1 MAMLKKWLLT
11 SLMAVTLVF
20 VSFANTVHITFAEG
34 NTAKLAII
42 GESQKGIMLCPKE
55 EQIKDGETALSLLQK
70 VMGDKVESE
79 TMSFGTYV
87 KGIDGLMAGATSAW
101 LYDVNDQSAEVGADS
116 YKLKSGDVV
125 VFRFVSDWSNISQET
140 LKETLD
146 KFGTCKT
153 EEPDGG
159 KPEEPKSEG
168 QDDKTPDGKNQGDQD
183 GKTPDGKNQGDQD
196 GKTPDGKNQGDQ
208 DGKTPDGKNQ
218 GDQDGKTPDGKNQGD
233 QDGKTPDGKNQ
244 GDQDGKTPDGKNQ
257 GDQDGKTLDGENQ
270 GDQDSKKPEQ
280 PKQENVQIPA
290 KQLEEAISKTSE
302 KMLQDGIESDWVA
315 VALSRSGKNVPIE
328 AKLNYVKSVTE
339 KVEKRIN
346 RFSATDL
353 ARTII
358 MMNAMSADPKNV
370 GGHNLVQ
377 KLYESDKVNS
387 VTGYAFA
394 LLAFD
399 TKKYEIP
406 VESKWNRVAL
416 VEALLNNQHTD
427 GGWTYNSSGSKDS
440 ASSVDVTGMVL
451 SALAPYQERS
461 DVKPA
466 IQKAVAYLY
475 NEQLKNGGFSADG
488 QENSNSTA
496 QAIIGLSLVKDV
508 DQNRLHKA
516 MQNLLSYQLS
526 NGEFKWLPS
535 DQNGNGMATEQA
547 LLALLQFKEMGKS
560 IYDWSNVDAGNVI
573 KPKPIE
579 EPEKVVEPEN
589 NVVEKEVTEEP
600 KEQKQV
606 QQETK
611 DENLKVVVDNEPVKN
626 KKIGNGN
633 SLPKTGASSHGAATE
648 VGMGVL
654 CIASAYV
661 LWRRK
666 AA

>member
-153 EEPDGG
+153 EEPNGG
-159 KPEEPKSEG
+159 KPEEPKT
-168 QDDKTPDGKNQGDQD
+168 DDPKQEKPEEPKTDDPKQEKPEEPKTNDPKQEKPEEPKTDGSKQEKPDGT
-183 GKTPDGKNQGDQD
+183 KTND
-196 GKTPDGKNQGDQ
+196 
-208 DGKTPDGKNQ
+208 
-218 GDQDGKTPDGKNQGD
+218 
-233 QDGKTPDGKNQ
+233 
-244 GDQDGKTPDGKNQ
+244 
-257 GDQDGKTLDGENQ
+257 E
-270 GDQDSKKPEQ
+270 KPEQ
-280 PKQENVQIPA
+280 PKQENIQNPSA
-290 KQLEEAISKTSE
+290 QLNEAISKTSD

-475 NEQLKNGGFSADG
+475 NEQLQNGGFSADG

-589 NVVEKEVTEEP
+589 NVVEKEVIEEP

>member
-70 VMGDKVESE
+70 VMGDKVEAE

-87 KGIDGLMAGATSAW
+87 KGIDGLMAGATSGW
-101 LYDVNDQSAEVGADS
+101 LYDVNDKSAEVGADS

-125 VFRFVSDWSNISQET
+125 VFRFVSDWSKMSQET
-140 LKETLD
+140 LQQTLD

-153 EEPDGG
+153 VEEPKTDDPKQE
-159 KPEEPKSEG
+159 KPEEPKT
-168 QDDKTPDGKNQGDQD
+168 DDPKQEKPEEPKTD
-183 GKTPDGKNQGDQD
+183 
-196 GKTPDGKNQGDQ
+196 
-208 DGKTPDGKNQ
+208 
-218 GDQDGKTPDGKNQGD
+218 
-233 QDGKTPDGKNQ
+233 
-244 GDQDGKTPDGKNQ
+244 
-257 GDQDGKTLDGENQ
+257 
-270 GDQDSKKPEQ
+270 DSKQEKSEEPKTDDPKQEKPEEPKTDDLKQEKPEQ
-280 PKQENVQIPA
+280 PKQENIQVPA
-290 KQLEEAISKTSE
+290 AQVNDAIAKTSE

-315 VALSRSGKNVPIE
+315 LGLSRSGKNVPIE
-328 AKLNYVKSVTE
+328 AKLNYVKAVTE
-339 KVEKRIN
+339 KVEKRVN

-358 MMNAMSADPKNV
+358 MMNAMQADPTKV
-370 GGHNLVQ
+370 GEHNLVQ

-387 VTGYAFA
+387 VTGYTFA

-399 TKKYEIP
+399 TKKYEVP
-406 VESKWNRVAL
+406 VDSKWNRVAL
-416 VEALLNNQHTD
+416 VDALLNAQHTD
-427 GGWTYNSSGSKDS
+427 GGWTYDSASSKDS

-451 SALAPYQERS
+451 SALAPYQDRA
-461 DVKPA
+461 DVKSA
-466 IQKAVAYLY
+466 VQKAVAYLY
-475 NEQLKNGGFSADG
+475 NEQLENGGFSADG
-488 QENSNSTA
+488 QENSNSAA
-496 QAIIGLSLVKDV
+496 QAIIGLSLVKDI

-516 MQNLLSYQLS
+516 MQNLLSYQLP
-526 NGEFKWLPS
+526 NGEFKWLPG
-535 DQNGNGMATEQA
+535 DQNGSGMATEQA
-547 LLALLQFKEMGKS
+547 LLALLQFKDLGKS
-560 IYDWSNVDAGNVI
+560 IYDWSTESVTEINPKPNVDSENV
-573 KPKPIE
+573 
-579 EPEKVVEPEN
+579 
-589 NVVEKEVTEEP
+589 VVEKEVTEQPE
-600 KEQKQV
+600 EQKQV

-611 DENLKVVVDNEPVKN
+611 GDTLKVVVDNEPVKN
-626 KKIGNGN
+626 KKSGNG
-633 SLPKTGASSHGAATE
+633 STLPKTGASSHSAATE

>member
-153 EEPDGG
+153 EEPKPEGENG
-159 KPEEPKSEG
+159 KPTVEPKPE
-168 QDDKTPDGKNQGDQD
+168 
-183 GKTPDGKNQGDQD
+183 
-196 GKTPDGKNQGDQ
+196 
-208 DGKTPDGKNQ
+208 
-218 GDQDGKTPDGKNQGD
+218 
-233 QDGKTPDGKNQ
+233 
-244 GDQDGKTPDGKNQ
+244 
-257 GDQDGKTLDGENQ
+257 GEN
-270 GDQDSKKPEQ
+270 GKKPEQ

-290 KQLEEAISKTSE
+290 KQLEEAISKTSD

-358 MMNAMSADPKNV
+358 MMNAISADPKNV

-475 NEQLKNGGFSADG
+475 NEQLQNGGFSADG

-560 IYDWSNVDAGNVI
+560 IYDWSNVDAGDVI

-579 EPEKVVEPEN
+579 EPEKVVETEN
-589 NVVEKEVTEEP
+589 NVVEKEVIEEP
-600 KEQKQV
+600 KEQNQV

-633 SLPKTGASSHGAATE
+633 SLPKTGASSHSAATE

>member
-20 VSFANTVHITFAEG
+20 VSFANTVHITFAEE

-101 LYDVNDQSAEVGADS
+101 LYDVNDKSAEVGADS

-153 EEPDGG
+153 EEPNGG
-159 KPEEPKSEG
+159 KTEEPKPEG
-168 QDDKTPDGKNQGDQD
+168 QD

-196 GKTPDGKNQGDQ
+196 GKTPDGKNQGNQDGEKPDGKNQGDQ
-208 DGKTPDGKNQ
+208 DGEKPDGKNQGDQDGEKPDGKNQ
-218 GDQDGKTPDGKNQGD
+218 GDQDGKTPN
-233 QDGKTPDGKNQ
+233 
-244 GDQDGKTPDGKNQ
+244 
-257 GDQDGKTLDGENQ
+257 GE
-270 GDQDSKKPEQ
+270 KPEQ
-280 PKQENVQIPA
+280 PQQENIQVPSA
-290 KQLEEAISKTSE
+290 QLNEAISKTSD

-475 NEQLKNGGFSADG
+475 NEQLQNDGFSADG

-560 IYDWSNVDAGNVI
+560 IYDWSNVDAGHVI

-600 KEQKQV
+600 KEQDQV

-633 SLPKTGASSHGAATE
+633 SLPKTGASSHSAATE

>member
-101 LYDVNDQSAEVGADS
+101 LYDVNDKSAEVGADS

-153 EEPDGG
+153 EEPNGG
-159 KPEEPKSEG
+159 KPEEPKPEGENGKPTVDPKPEGENGKPTVDPKPEDENGKPTVDPKPEGENGKPTVDPKPEGENSKPTVDPKPEG
-168 QDDKTPDGKNQGDQD
+168 QDDK
-183 GKTPDGKNQGDQD
+183 KT
-196 GKTPDGKNQGDQ
+196 
-208 DGKTPDGKNQ
+208 
-218 GDQDGKTPDGKNQGD
+218 
-233 QDGKTPDGKNQ
+233 
-244 GDQDGKTPDGKNQ
+244 
-257 GDQDGKTLDGENQ
+257 
-270 GDQDSKKPEQ
+270 EQ
-280 PKQENVQIPA
+280 PKQENIQDPSA
-290 KQLEEAISKTSE
+290 QLNEAISKTSD

-370 GGHNLVQ
+370 GEHNLVQ

-475 NEQLKNGGFSADG
+475 NEQLQNGGFSADG

-560 IYDWSNVDAGNVI
+560 IYDWSNVDAGDVI

-589 NVVEKEVTEEP
+589 NVVEKEVIEEP

-626 KKIGNGN
+626 KKIGNDN

>member
-153 EEPDGG
+153 EEPNGG
-159 KPEEPKSEG
+159 KTEEPKPEG
-168 QDDKTPDGKNQGDQD
+168 QD

-208 DGKTPDGKNQ
+208 DGEKPDGKNQ
-218 GDQDGKTPDGKNQGD
+218 GDQDGKTPDEKNQGD
-233 QDGKTPDGKNQ
+233 QDGKTPDGK
-244 GDQDGKTPDGKNQ
+244 
-257 GDQDGKTLDGENQ
+257 
-270 GDQDSKKPEQ
+270 KPEQ
-280 PKQENVQIPA
+280 PQQENIQVPSA
-290 KQLEEAISKTSE
+290 QLNEAISKTSD

-451 SALAPYQERS
+451 SALVPYQERS

-475 NEQLKNGGFSADG
+475 NEQLQNGGFSADG

-560 IYDWSNVDAGNVI
+560 IYDWSNVDAGDVI

-600 KEQKQV
+600 KEQNQV

-611 DENLKVVVDNEPVKN
+611 DENLKVVVDSEPVKN

-633 SLPKTGASSHGAATE
+633 SLPKTGASSHSAATE

>member
-101 LYDVNDQSAEVGADS
+101 LYDVNDKSAEVGADS

-125 VFRFVSDWSNISQET
+125 VFRFVSDWSNMSQET

-153 EEPDGG
+153 EEPKPEGENG
-159 KPEEPKSEG
+159 KPTVEPKPEGESGKPTVEPKPEDENGKPTVEPKPEGENGKPTVEPKPEDENGKPTVEPKPEG
-168 QDDKTPDGKNQGDQD
+168 QDDK
-183 GKTPDGKNQGDQD
+183 KT
-196 GKTPDGKNQGDQ
+196 
-208 DGKTPDGKNQ
+208 
-218 GDQDGKTPDGKNQGD
+218 
-233 QDGKTPDGKNQ
+233 
-244 GDQDGKTPDGKNQ
+244 
-257 GDQDGKTLDGENQ
+257 
-270 GDQDSKKPEQ
+270 EQ
-280 PKQENVQIPA
+280 PKQENIQVPSA
-290 KQLEEAISKTSE
+290 QLNEAISKTSD

-466 IQKAVAYLY
+466 IQKAVVYLY
-475 NEQLKNGGFSADG
+475 NEQLQNGGFSADG

-560 IYDWSNVDAGNVI
+560 IYDWSNVDAGDVI

-600 KEQKQV
+600 KEQNQV

-633 SLPKTGASSHGAATE
+633 SLPKTGASSHSAATE

>member
-20 VSFANTVHITFAEG
+20 VSFANTVHITFAEE

-101 LYDVNDQSAEVGADS
+101 LYDVNDKSAEVGADS

-146 KFGTCKT
+146 KFGTCKPEEPKTDDPKQEKT
-153 EEPDGG
+153 EEPKTDDPKQE
-159 KPEEPKSEG
+159 KPEEPKT
-168 QDDKTPDGKNQGDQD
+168 DDPKQEKPEEPKTDDPR
-183 GKTPDGKNQGDQD
+183 
-196 GKTPDGKNQGDQ
+196 
-208 DGKTPDGKNQ
+208 
-218 GDQDGKTPDGKNQGD
+218 
-233 QDGKTPDGKNQ
+233 
-244 GDQDGKTPDGKNQ
+244 
-257 GDQDGKTLDGENQ
+257 
-270 GDQDSKKPEQ
+270 PEQ
-280 PKQENVQIPA
+280 PKQENIQDPSA
-290 KQLEEAISKTSE
+290 QLNEAISKTSD

-475 NEQLKNGGFSADG
+475 NEQLQNGGFSADG

-496 QAIIGLSLVKDV
+496 QAIIGLSLVKGV

-560 IYDWSNVDAGNVI
+560 IYDWSNVDAGDVI

-579 EPEKVVEPEN
+579 EPEKIVEPEN

-626 KKIGNGN
+626 KKIGNGK
-633 SLPKTGASSHGAATE
+633 SLPKTGASSHSPATE

>member
-55 EQIKDGETALSLLQK
+55 EQITDGETALSLLQK
-70 VMGDKVESE
+70 VMGDKVTAE

-87 KGIDGLMAGATSAW
+87 KGIDGLMAGDTSGW
-101 LYDVNDQSAEVGADS
+101 LYDVNDKSAEVGADS
-116 YKLKSGDVV
+116 YKLNAGDVV
-125 VFRFVSDWSNISQET
+125 VFRFVADWSNMSQET
-140 LKETLD
+140 LQQTLD

-153 EEPDGG
+153 TEEPKTDDPKQEKLEEPKTDDPKQE
-159 KPEEPKSEG
+159 KPEEPKT
-168 QDDKTPDGKNQGDQD
+168 DDPKQEKPEEPKTDDPKQEKPDGT
-183 GKTPDGKNQGDQD
+183 KTNDEKV
-196 GKTPDGKNQGDQ
+196 
-208 DGKTPDGKNQ
+208 
-218 GDQDGKTPDGKNQGD
+218 
-233 QDGKTPDGKNQ
+233 
-244 GDQDGKTPDGKNQ
+244 
-257 GDQDGKTLDGENQ
+257 
-270 GDQDSKKPEQ
+270 EQ
-280 PKQENVQIPA
+280 PKQENIQVPA
-290 KQLEEAISKTSE
+290 AQVNEAISKTSE

-315 VALSRSGKNVPIE
+315 LGLSRSGKNVPIE

-358 MMNAMSADPKNV
+358 MMNAMQADPTKV
-370 GGHNLVQ
+370 GEHNLVQ

-387 VTGYAFA
+387 VTGYTFA

-399 TKKYEIP
+399 TKKYEVP
-406 VESKWNRVAL
+406 VNSKWNRVAL
-416 VEALLNNQHTD
+416 VDALLNSQHTD
-427 GGWTYNSSGSKDS
+427 GGWTYDSASSKDS

-451 SALAPYQERS
+451 SALAPYQERE
-461 DVKPA
+461 DVKTA
-466 IQKAVAYLY
+466 VEKAVAYLY
-475 NEQLKNGGFSADG
+475 KEQLEYGGFSADG
-488 QENSNSTA
+488 QENSNSVA

-516 MQNLLSYQLS
+516 VQNLLSYQLP

-535 DQNGNGMATEQA
+535 DQNGSGMATEQA
-547 LLALLQFKEMGKS
+547 LLALLQFKDLEKS
-560 IYDWSNVDAGNVI
+560 IYDWSNVSVPEIDTKPNVDS
-573 KPKPIE
+573 
-579 EPEKVVEPEN
+579 EN
-589 NVVEKEVTEEP
+589 VVVEKEVTEQPE
-600 KEQKQV
+600 EQKQV
-606 QQETK
+606 QQETR
-611 DENLKVVVDNEPVKN
+611 DDTLKVVVDNEPVKN
-626 KKIGNGN
+626 KKSGNG
-633 SLPKTGASSHGAATE
+633 STLPKTGASSHSAATE

>member
-1 MAMLKKWLLT
+1 MAIFKKWLLT

-70 VMGDKVESE
+70 VMGDKVEAE

-87 KGIDGLMAGATSAW
+87 KGIDGLMAGATSGW
-101 LYDVNDQSAEVGADS
+101 LYDVNDKSAEVGADS

-125 VFRFVSDWSNISQET
+125 VFRFVSDWSNMSQET
-140 LKETLD
+140 LQQTLD

-153 EEPDGG
+153 VEEPKTDDPKQE
-159 KPEEPKSEG
+159 KPEEPKT
-168 QDDKTPDGKNQGDQD
+168 DDPKQEKPEEPKTDDPKQEKPEEPETDDPK
-183 GKTPDGKNQGDQD
+183 P
-196 GKTPDGKNQGDQ
+196 
-208 DGKTPDGKNQ
+208 
-218 GDQDGKTPDGKNQGD
+218 
-233 QDGKTPDGKNQ
+233 
-244 GDQDGKTPDGKNQ
+244 
-257 GDQDGKTLDGENQ
+257 E
-270 GDQDSKKPEQ
+270 KPEQ
-280 PKQENVQIPA
+280 PKQENIQVPA
-290 KQLEEAISKTSE
+290 AQVNEAISKTSE
-302 KMLQDGIESDWVA
+302 KMLKDGIESDWVA
-315 VALSRSGKNVPIE
+315 LGLSRSGKNVPIE
-328 AKLNYVKSVTE
+328 AKLNYVKAVTE

-358 MMNAMSADPKNV
+358 MMNAMNADPKMV
-370 GGHNLVQ
+370 GEHNLVQ

-387 VTGYAFA
+387 VTGYTFA

-399 TKKYEIP
+399 TKKYEVP
-406 VESKWNRVAL
+406 VNSKWNRVAL
-416 VEALLNNQHTD
+416 VEALINAQHTD
-427 GGWTYNSSGSKDS
+427 GGWTYDSASSKDS

-451 SALAPYQERS
+451 SALAPYQDRA

-466 IQKAVAYLY
+466 VQKAVAYLY
-475 NEQLKNGGFSADG
+475 NEQLENGGFSADG
-488 QENSNSTA
+488 QENSNSAA

-516 MQNLLSYQLS
+516 VQNLLSYQLP
-526 NGEFKWLPS
+526 NGEFKWLPG
-535 DQNGNGMATEQA
+535 DQNGSGMATEQA
-547 LLALLQFKEMGKS
+547 LLALIQFKELGKS
-560 IYDWSNVDAGNVI
+560 IYDWSNVVIDEVI

-579 EPEKVVEPEN
+579 QPEKIVEPEN
-589 NVVEKEVTEEP
+589 NVVDKEVTEEP
-600 KEQKQV
+600 EEQKQV
-606 QQETK
+606 QKETK
-611 DENLKVVVDNEPVKN
+611 GDNLKVVVDNEPVKN
-626 KKIGNGN
+626 KKSGNG
-633 SLPKTGASSHGAATE
+633 SMLPKTGTSSHSAATE

>member
-101 LYDVNDQSAEVGADS
+101 LYDVNDKSAEVGADS

-153 EEPDGG
+153 EEPNGG
-159 KPEEPKSEG
+159 KPEEPKT
-168 QDDKTPDGKNQGDQD
+168 DDPKQEKPEETKTDDPKQEKPEEPKTNDPKQEKPEEPKTDGSKQEKPDGT
-183 GKTPDGKNQGDQD
+183 KTND
-196 GKTPDGKNQGDQ
+196 
-208 DGKTPDGKNQ
+208 
-218 GDQDGKTPDGKNQGD
+218 
-233 QDGKTPDGKNQ
+233 
-244 GDQDGKTPDGKNQ
+244 
-257 GDQDGKTLDGENQ
+257 E
-270 GDQDSKKPEQ
+270 KPEQ
-280 PKQENVQIPA
+280 PKQENIQNPSA
-290 KQLEEAISKTSE
+290 QLNEAISKTSD

-475 NEQLKNGGFSADG
+475 NEQLQNGGFSADG

-633 SLPKTGASSHGAATE
+633 SLPKTGASSHSAATE

>member
-1 MAMLKKWLLT
+1 MAILKKWLLT

-70 VMGDKVESE
+70 VMGDKVEAE

-87 KGIDGLMAGATSAW
+87 KGIDGLMAGATSGW

-125 VFRFVSDWSNISQET
+125 VFRFVSDWNNMSQET
-140 LKETLD
+140 LQQTLD

-153 EEPDGG
+153 VEEPKTDDPKQE
-159 KPEEPKSEG
+159 KPEEPKT
-168 QDDKTPDGKNQGDQD
+168 DDPKQ
-183 GKTPDGKNQGDQD
+183 
-196 GKTPDGKNQGDQ
+196 
-208 DGKTPDGKNQ
+208 
-218 GDQDGKTPDGKNQGD
+218 
-233 QDGKTPDGKNQ
+233 
-244 GDQDGKTPDGKNQ
+244 
-257 GDQDGKTLDGENQ
+257 E
-270 GDQDSKKPEQ
+270 KPEQ
-280 PKQENVQIPA
+280 PKQENIQIPA
-290 KQLEEAISKTSE
+290 AQVNDAISKTSE

-315 VALSRSGKNVPIE
+315 LGLSRSGKNIPIE
-328 AKLNYVKSVTE
+328 AKLNYVKAVTE
-339 KVEKRIN
+339 KVEKRVN

-358 MMNAMSADPKNV
+358 MMNAMNADPKMV
-370 GGHNLVQ
+370 GEHNLVQ

-387 VTGYAFA
+387 VTGYTFA

-406 VESKWNRVAL
+406 VDSKWNRVAL
-416 VEALLNNQHTD
+416 VDALLNAQHTD
-427 GGWTYNSSGSKDS
+427 GGWTYDSASSKDS

-451 SALAPYQERS
+451 SALAPYQDRE

-466 IQKAVAYLY
+466 VQKAVAYLY
-475 NEQLKNGGFSADG
+475 NEQLENGGFSADG
-488 QENSNSTA
+488 QENSNSVA

-516 MQNLLSYQLS
+516 VQNLLSYQLP
-526 NGEFKWLPS
+526 NGEFKWLPG
-535 DQNGNGMATEQA
+535 DQTGSGMATEQA
-547 LLALLQFKEMGKS
+547 LLALLQFKDLGKS
-560 IYDWSNVDAGNVI
+560 IYDWSTESVTEINPKPNVDSENV
-573 KPKPIE
+573 
-579 EPEKVVEPEN
+579 
-589 NVVEKEVTEEP
+589 VVEKEVIEQP
-600 KEQKQV
+600 QEQKQV

-611 DENLKVVVDNEPVKN
+611 DDTLKVVVDNEPVKH
-626 KKIGNGN
+626 KKSGNG
-633 SLPKTGASSHGAATE
+633 STLPKTGASSHSAAAE

>member
-55 EQIKDGETALSLLQK
+55 EQITDGETALSLLQK
-70 VMGDKVESE
+70 VMGDKVTAE

-87 KGIDGLMAGATSAW
+87 KGIDGLMAGDTSGW
-101 LYDVNDQSAEVGADS
+101 LYDVNDKSAEVGADS
-116 YKLKSGDVV
+116 YKLNAGDVV
-125 VFRFVSDWSNISQET
+125 VFRFVADWSNMSQET

-153 EEPDGG
+153 EEPNGG
-159 KPEEPKSEG
+159 KTEEPKSEG

-196 GKTPDGKNQGDQ
+196 GEKTDGKNQGDQDGEKPDGKNQGDQDGEKPDEKNQGDQDGKTPDEKNQGDQ
-208 DGKTPDGKNQ
+208 DGKTPDGK
-218 GDQDGKTPDGKNQGD
+218 
-233 QDGKTPDGKNQ
+233 
-244 GDQDGKTPDGKNQ
+244 
-257 GDQDGKTLDGENQ
+257 
-270 GDQDSKKPEQ
+270 KPEQ
-280 PKQENVQIPA
+280 PQQENIQVPSA
-290 KQLEEAISKTSE
+290 QLNEAISKTSD

-475 NEQLKNGGFSADG
+475 NEQLQNGGFSADG

-560 IYDWSNVDAGNVI
+560 IYDWSNVDAGDVI

-600 KEQKQV
+600 KEQNQV

-633 SLPKTGASSHGAATE
+633 SLPKTGASSHSAATE

>member
-20 VSFANTVHITFAEG
+20 VSFANTVHITFAEE

-101 LYDVNDQSAEVGADS
+101 LYDVNDKSAEVGADS

-153 EEPDGG
+153 EEPNGG
-159 KPEEPKSEG
+159 KTEEPKSKG
-168 QDDKTPDGKNQGDQD
+168 QD
-183 GKTPDGKNQGDQD
+183 GKTPDE
-196 GKTPDGKNQGDQ
+196 
-208 DGKTPDGKNQ
+208 
-218 GDQDGKTPDGKNQGD
+218 
-233 QDGKTPDGKNQ
+233 
-244 GDQDGKTPDGKNQ
+244 KNQ
-257 GDQDGKTLDGENQ
+257 GDQDGKTLDGKNQ
-270 GDQDSKKPEQ
+270 GDQDDKTLDGKNQGDQDGKKPEQ
-280 PKQENVQIPA
+280 PQQENIQVPSA
-290 KQLEEAISKTSE
+290 QLNEAISKTSD

-475 NEQLKNGGFSADG
+475 NEQLQNGGFSADG

-560 IYDWSNVDAGNVI
+560 IYDWSNVDAGDVI

-633 SLPKTGASSHGAATE
+633 SLPKTGASSHSPATE

>member
-146 KFGTCKT
+146 KFRTCKT
-153 EEPDGG
+153 EEPKPEGENG
-159 KPEEPKSEG
+159 KPTVEPKPE
-168 QDDKTPDGKNQGDQD
+168 
-183 GKTPDGKNQGDQD
+183 
-196 GKTPDGKNQGDQ
+196 
-208 DGKTPDGKNQ
+208 
-218 GDQDGKTPDGKNQGD
+218 
-233 QDGKTPDGKNQ
+233 
-244 GDQDGKTPDGKNQ
+244 
-257 GDQDGKTLDGENQ
+257 GEN
-270 GDQDSKKPEQ
+270 GKPTVEPKPEGENGKPTVEPKPEGENGKPTVEPKPEGENGKPKVDPKPEGENGKKPEQ

-290 KQLEEAISKTSE
+290 KQLEEAISKTSD

-475 NEQLKNGGFSADG
+475 NEQLQNGGFSADG

-560 IYDWSNVDAGNVI
+560 IYDWSNVDAGDVI

-633 SLPKTGASSHGAATE
+633 SLPKTGASSHSAATE

>member
-11 SLMAVTLVF
+11 SLMAVILVF

-34 NTAKLAII
+34 NTAKLAIV
-42 GESQKGIMLCPKE
+42 GESQNGIMLCPKE

-70 VMGDKVESE
+70 VMGDKVEAE

-87 KGIDGLMAGATSAW
+87 KGIDGLMAGATSGW
-101 LYDVNDQSAEVGADS
+101 LYDVNDKSAEVGADS

-125 VFRFVSDWSNISQET
+125 VFRFVSDWSNMSQET
-140 LKETLD
+140 LQQTLD

-153 EEPDGG
+153 VEEPKTDDPKQE
-159 KPEEPKSEG
+159 KPEEPKT
-168 QDDKTPDGKNQGDQD
+168 DDPKQEKPEEPKTDDPKQEKPEEPKADDPKQENPDGT
-183 GKTPDGKNQGDQD
+183 KT
-196 GKTPDGKNQGDQ
+196 
-208 DGKTPDGKNQ
+208 
-218 GDQDGKTPDGKNQGD
+218 
-233 QDGKTPDGKNQ
+233 
-244 GDQDGKTPDGKNQ
+244 
-257 GDQDGKTLDGENQ
+257 
-270 GDQDSKKPEQ
+270 PEQ
-280 PKQENVQIPA
+280 PKQENIQVPA
-290 KQLEEAISKTSE
+290 AQVNEAISKTSE

-315 VALSRSGKNVPIE
+315 LGLSRSGKNVPIE
-328 AKLNYVKSVTE
+328 AQLNYVKAVTE

-358 MMNAMSADPKNV
+358 MMNAMSADPKKV

-387 VTGYAFA
+387 VTGYTFA

-399 TKKYEIP
+399 TNKYEIP
-406 VESKWNRVAL
+406 VEAKWNRVAL
-416 VEALLNNQHTD
+416 VDAILNTQHTD
-427 GGWTYNSSGSKDS
+427 GGWTYTSSGSKDS

-451 SALAPYQERS
+451 SALAPYQDRP

-466 IQKAVAYLY
+466 VQKAVAYLY

-508 DQNRLHKA
+508 NQNRLHKA
-516 MQNLLSYQLS
+516 VQSLLSYQLP

-547 LLALLQFKEMGKS
+547 LLALVQFKEIGKS
-560 IYDWSNVDAGNVI
+560 IYDWSNVGDDEVI

-579 EPEKVVEPEN
+579 EPENKVI
-589 NVVEKEVTEEP
+589 EKESTEEP
-600 KEQKQV
+600 KEQKQI

-611 DENLKVVVDNEPVKN
+611 DEDVKLVVDNKPVN
-626 KKIGNGN
+626 NEN
-633 SLPKTGASSHGAATE
+633 MLPKTGASSHSTATE

>member
-1 MAMLKKWLLT
+1 MNSSKGGNFGMAMLKKWLLT
-11 SLMAVTLVF
+11 SLMAVILVF

-34 NTAKLAII
+34 NTAKLAIV
-42 GESQKGIMLCPKE
+42 GESQNGIMLCPKE

-70 VMGDKVESE
+70 VMGDKVEAE

-87 KGIDGLMAGATSAW
+87 KGIDGLMAGATSGW
-101 LYDVNDQSAEVGADS
+101 LYDVNDKSAEVGADS

-125 VFRFVSDWSNISQET
+125 VFRFVSDWSNMSQET
-140 LKETLD
+140 LQQTLD

-153 EEPDGG
+153 V
-159 KPEEPKSEG
+159 EEPKT
-168 QDDKTPDGKNQGDQD
+168 DD
-183 GKTPDGKNQGDQD
+183 
-196 GKTPDGKNQGDQ
+196 
-208 DGKTPDGKNQ
+208 
-218 GDQDGKTPDGKNQGD
+218 
-233 QDGKTPDGKNQ
+233 
-244 GDQDGKTPDGKNQ
+244 
-257 GDQDGKTLDGENQ
+257 
-270 GDQDSKKPEQ
+270 
-280 PKQENVQIPA
+280 PKQENPDGTKTPEKPKQENIQVPA
-290 KQLEEAISKTSE
+290 AQVNEAISKTSE

-315 VALSRSGKNVPIE
+315 LGLSRSGKNVPIE
-328 AKLNYVKSVTE
+328 AQLNYVKAVTE

-358 MMNAMSADPKNV
+358 MMNAMSADPKKV

-377 KLYESDKVNS
+377 KLYESDKINS
-387 VTGYAFA
+387 VTGYTFA

-399 TKKYEIP
+399 TNKYEIP
-406 VESKWNRVAL
+406 VEAKWNRVAL
-416 VEALLNNQHTD
+416 VDAILNTQHTD
-427 GGWTYNSSGSKDS
+427 GGWTYTSSGSKDS

-451 SALAPYQERS
+451 SALAPYQDRS

-466 IQKAVAYLY
+466 VQKAVAYLY
-475 NEQLKNGGFSADG
+475 TEQLKNGGFSADG

-516 MQNLLSYQLS
+516 VQSLLSYQLP

-547 LLALLQFKEMGKS
+547 LLALVQFKEIGKS
-560 IYDWSNVDAGNVI
+560 IYDWSNVGDDEVI

-579 EPEKVVEPEN
+579 EPENKVI
-589 NVVEKEVTEEP
+589 EKEITEEP
-600 KEQKQV
+600 KEQKQI

-611 DENLKVVVDNEPVKN
+611 DEDVKVVVDNKPVKN
-626 KKIGNGN
+626 ENM
-633 SLPKTGASSHGAATE
+633 LPKTGASSHSTATE

>member
-70 VMGDKVESE
+70 VMGDKVEAE

-87 KGIDGLMAGATSAW
+87 KGIDGLMAGATSGW

-125 VFRFVSDWSNISQET
+125 VFRFVSDWNNMSQET
-140 LKETLD
+140 LQQTLD

-153 EEPDGG
+153 VEEPKTDDPKQE
-159 KPEEPKSEG
+159 KPEEPKT
-168 QDDKTPDGKNQGDQD
+168 DDPKQEKPEEPKTD
-183 GKTPDGKNQGDQD
+183 
-196 GKTPDGKNQGDQ
+196 
-208 DGKTPDGKNQ
+208 
-218 GDQDGKTPDGKNQGD
+218 
-233 QDGKTPDGKNQ
+233 
-244 GDQDGKTPDGKNQ
+244 
-257 GDQDGKTLDGENQ
+257 
-270 GDQDSKKPEQ
+270 DSKQEKPEEPKTDDPKQEKPEEPKTDDLKQEKPEQ
-280 PKQENVQIPA
+280 PKQENIQVPA
-290 KQLEEAISKTSE
+290 AQVNDAISKTSE

-315 VALSRSGKNVPIE
+315 LGLSRSGKDIPIE
-328 AKLNYVKSVTE
+328 AKLNYVKAVTE
-339 KVEKRIN
+339 KVEKRVN

-358 MMNAMSADPKNV
+358 MMNAMNADPKMV
-370 GGHNLVQ
+370 GEHNLVQ

-387 VTGYAFA
+387 VTGYTFA

-406 VESKWNRVAL
+406 VDSKWNRVAL
-416 VEALLNNQHTD
+416 VDALLNAQHTD
-427 GGWTYNSSGSKDS
+427 GGWTYDSASSKDS

-451 SALAPYQERS
+451 SALAPYQDRA
-461 DVKPA
+461 DVKSA
-466 IQKAVAYLY
+466 VQKAVAYLY
-475 NEQLKNGGFSADG
+475 NEQLENGGFSADG
-488 QENSNSTA
+488 QENSNSVA

-516 MQNLLSYQLS
+516 MQNLLSYQLP
-526 NGEFKWLPS
+526 NGEFKWLPG
-535 DQNGNGMATEQA
+535 DQNGSGMATEQA
-547 LLALLQFKEMGKS
+547 LLALLQFKDLGKS
-560 IYDWSNVDAGNVI
+560 IYDWSTESVTEINPKPNVDSENV
-573 KPKPIE
+573 
-579 EPEKVVEPEN
+579 
-589 NVVEKEVTEEP
+589 VVEKEVTEQPE
-600 KEQKQV
+600 EQKQV

-611 DENLKVVVDNEPVKN
+611 GDTLKVVVDNEPVKN
-626 KKIGNGN
+626 KKSGNG
-633 SLPKTGASSHGAATE
+633 STLPKTGASSHSAATE

-666 AA
+666 AT

>member
-101 LYDVNDQSAEVGADS
+101 LYDVNDKSAEVGADS

-153 EEPDGG
+153 EEPNGG
-159 KPEEPKSEG
+159 KPEEPKT
-168 QDDKTPDGKNQGDQD
+168 DDPKQEKPEEPKTDDPKQEKPEEPKTNDPKQEKPEEPKTDGSKQEKPDGT
-183 GKTPDGKNQGDQD
+183 KTND
-196 GKTPDGKNQGDQ
+196 
-208 DGKTPDGKNQ
+208 
-218 GDQDGKTPDGKNQGD
+218 
-233 QDGKTPDGKNQ
+233 
-244 GDQDGKTPDGKNQ
+244 
-257 GDQDGKTLDGENQ
+257 E
-270 GDQDSKKPEQ
+270 KPEQ
-280 PKQENVQIPA
+280 PKQENIQDPSA
-290 KQLEEAISKTSE
+290 QLNEAISKTSD

-475 NEQLKNGGFSADG
+475 NEQLQNGGFSADG

-633 SLPKTGASSHGAATE
+633 SLPKTGASSHSAATE

>member
-153 EEPDGG
+153 EEPKPEGENG
-159 KPEEPKSEG
+159 KPTVEPKPE
-168 QDDKTPDGKNQGDQD
+168 
-183 GKTPDGKNQGDQD
+183 
-196 GKTPDGKNQGDQ
+196 
-208 DGKTPDGKNQ
+208 
-218 GDQDGKTPDGKNQGD
+218 
-233 QDGKTPDGKNQ
+233 
-244 GDQDGKTPDGKNQ
+244 
-257 GDQDGKTLDGENQ
+257 GEN
-270 GDQDSKKPEQ
+270 GKPTVEPKPEGENGKPTVEPKPEGENGKPTVEPKPEGENGKPTVEPKPEGENGKKPEQ

-290 KQLEEAISKTSE
+290 KQLEEAISKTSD

-475 NEQLKNGGFSADG
+475 NEQLQNGGFSADG

-560 IYDWSNVDAGNVI
+560 IYDWSNVDAGDVI

-600 KEQKQV
+600 KEQNQV

-633 SLPKTGASSHGAATE
+633 SLPKTGASSHSAATE

>member
-20 VSFANTVHITFAEG
+20 VSFANTVHITFAEE

-101 LYDVNDQSAEVGADS
+101 LYDVNDKSAEVGADS

-153 EEPDGG
+153 EEPNGG
-159 KPEEPKSEG
+159 KTEEPKSKG
-168 QDDKTPDGKNQGDQD
+168 QDGKTPDEKNQGDQD
-183 GKTPDGKNQGDQD
+183 GKTPDE
-196 GKTPDGKNQGDQ
+196 
-208 DGKTPDGKNQ
+208 
-218 GDQDGKTPDGKNQGD
+218 
-233 QDGKTPDGKNQ
+233 
-244 GDQDGKTPDGKNQ
+244 KNQ
-257 GDQDGKTLDGENQ
+257 GDQDGKTLDGKNQ
-270 GDQDSKKPEQ
+270 GDQDDKTLDGKNQGDQDDKTLDGKNQGDQDGKKPEQ
-280 PKQENVQIPA
+280 PKQENIQDPSA
-290 KQLEEAISKTSE
+290 QLNEAISKTSD

-475 NEQLKNGGFSADG
+475 NEQLQNGGFSADG

-560 IYDWSNVDAGNVI
+560 IYDWSNVDAGDVI

-600 KEQKQV
+600 KEQDQV

-633 SLPKTGASSHGAATE
+633 SLPKTGASSHSAATE

>member
-20 VSFANTVHITFAEG
+20 VSFANTVHITFAEE

-101 LYDVNDQSAEVGADS
+101 LYDVNDKSAEVGADS

-153 EEPDGG
+153 EEPNGG
-159 KPEEPKSEG
+159 KTEEPKPEG
-168 QDDKTPDGKNQGDQD
+168 QD

-196 GKTPDGKNQGDQ
+196 GKTPDGKNQGNQDGEKPDGKNQGDQ
-208 DGKTPDGKNQ
+208 DGEKPDGKNQGDQDGEKPDGKNQ
-218 GDQDGKTPDGKNQGD
+218 GDQDGKTPN
-233 QDGKTPDGKNQ
+233 
-244 GDQDGKTPDGKNQ
+244 
-257 GDQDGKTLDGENQ
+257 GE
-270 GDQDSKKPEQ
+270 KPEQ
-280 PKQENVQIPA
+280 PKQENIQDPSA
-290 KQLEEAISKTSE
+290 QLNEAISKTSD

-475 NEQLKNGGFSADG
+475 NEQLQNGGFSADG

-560 IYDWSNVDAGNVI
+560 IYDWSNVDAGDVI
-573 KPKPIE
+573 KSKPIE

-600 KEQKQV
+600 KEQDQV

-633 SLPKTGASSHGAATE
+633 SLPKTGASSHSAATE

>member
-101 LYDVNDQSAEVGADS
+101 LYDVNDKSAEVGADS

-146 KFGTCKT
+146 KLGTCKT
-153 EEPDGG
+153 EEPNGG
-159 KPEEPKSEG
+159 KPEEPKPEGENGKPTVDPKPEGENGKPTVDPKPEDENGKPTVDPKPEGENGKPTVDPKPEGENSKPTVDPKPEG
-168 QDDKTPDGKNQGDQD
+168 QDDK
-183 GKTPDGKNQGDQD
+183 KT
-196 GKTPDGKNQGDQ
+196 
-208 DGKTPDGKNQ
+208 
-218 GDQDGKTPDGKNQGD
+218 
-233 QDGKTPDGKNQ
+233 
-244 GDQDGKTPDGKNQ
+244 
-257 GDQDGKTLDGENQ
+257 
-270 GDQDSKKPEQ
+270 EQ
-280 PKQENVQIPA
+280 PKQENIQDPSA
-290 KQLEEAISKTSE
+290 QLNEAISKTSD

-475 NEQLKNGGFSADG
+475 NEQLQNGGFSADG

-560 IYDWSNVDAGNVI
+560 IYDWSNVDAGDVI

-633 SLPKTGASSHGAATE
+633 SLPKTGASSHSPATE

>member
-70 VMGDKVESE
+70 VMGDKVTAE

-87 KGIDGLMAGATSAW
+87 KGIDGLMAGDTSGW
-101 LYDVNDQSAEVGADS
+101 LYDVNDKSAEVGADS
-116 YKLKSGDVV
+116 YKLNAGDVV
-125 VFRFVSDWSNISQET
+125 VFRFVADWSNMSQET
-140 LKETLD
+140 LQQTLD

-153 EEPDGG
+153 VEEPKTDDPKQE
-159 KPEEPKSEG
+159 KPEEPKT
-168 QDDKTPDGKNQGDQD
+168 DDPKQEKPEEPKTDDPKQ
-183 GKTPDGKNQGDQD
+183 
-196 GKTPDGKNQGDQ
+196 
-208 DGKTPDGKNQ
+208 
-218 GDQDGKTPDGKNQGD
+218 
-233 QDGKTPDGKNQ
+233 
-244 GDQDGKTPDGKNQ
+244 
-257 GDQDGKTLDGENQ
+257 E
-270 GDQDSKKPEQ
+270 KPEQ
-280 PKQENVQIPA
+280 PKQENIQVPA
-290 KQLEEAISKTSE
+290 AQVNDAISKTSE

-315 VALSRSGKNVPIE
+315 LGLSRSGKNVPIE

-358 MMNAMSADPKNV
+358 MMNAMQADPTKV
-370 GGHNLVQ
+370 GEHNLVQ

-387 VTGYAFA
+387 VTGYTFA

-399 TKKYEIP
+399 TKKYEVP
-406 VESKWNRVAL
+406 VNSKWNRVAL
-416 VEALLNNQHTD
+416 VDALLNAQHTD
-427 GGWTYNSSGSKDS
+427 GGWTYDSVSSKDS

-451 SALAPYQERS
+451 SALAPYQDRP

-466 IQKAVAYLY
+466 VEKAVAYLY
-475 NEQLKNGGFSADG
+475 NEQLENGGFSADG
-488 QENSNSTA
+488 QENSNSAA

-516 MQNLLSYQLS
+516 MQNLLSYQLP

-535 DQNGNGMATEQA
+535 DQNGSGMATEQA
-547 LLALLQFKEMGKS
+547 FLALLQFEDLGKS
-560 IYDWSNVDAGNVI
+560 IYDWSNVSVPEIDKKPNVDS
-573 KPKPIE
+573 
-579 EPEKVVEPEN
+579 EN
-589 NVVEKEVTEEP
+589 VVVEKEVTEQPE
-600 KEQKQV
+600 EQKQV
-606 QQETK
+606 QEETK
-611 DENLKVVVDNEPVKN
+611 DDTLKVVVDNEPVKN
-626 KKIGNGN
+626 KKSGNG
-633 SLPKTGASSHGAATE
+633 STLPKTGASSHSAATE
-648 VGMGVL
+648 VGMGVI
-654 CIASAYV
+654 CIAAAYV

>member
-101 LYDVNDQSAEVGADS
+101 LYDVNDKSAEVGADS

-125 VFRFVSDWSNISQET
+125 VFRFVSDWSNMSQET

-153 EEPDGG
+153 EEL
-159 KPEEPKSEG
+159 KPEG
-168 QDDKTPDGKNQGDQD
+168 QD

-196 GKTPDGKNQGDQ
+196 GKTPDGKNQGNQDGEKPDGKNQGDQ
-208 DGKTPDGKNQ
+208 DGEKPDGKNQGDQDSKTPDEKNQ
-218 GDQDGKTPDGKNQGD
+218 GDQDGKTPDG
-233 QDGKTPDGKNQ
+233 
-244 GDQDGKTPDGKNQ
+244 
-257 GDQDGKTLDGENQ
+257 
-270 GDQDSKKPEQ
+270 KKPEQ

-290 KQLEEAISKTSE
+290 KQLEEAISKTSD

-315 VALSRSGKNVPIE
+315 VALSRSGKNVPID

-475 NEQLKNGGFSADG
+475 NEQLQNGGFSADG

-560 IYDWSNVDAGNVI
+560 IYDWSNVDAGDVI

-600 KEQKQV
+600 KEQNQV

-611 DENLKVVVDNEPVKN
+611 DENLKVVVDNEPVKK

-633 SLPKTGASSHGAATE
+633 SLPKTGASSHSAATE

>member
-34 NTAKLAII
+34 NTAKLAIV

-70 VMGDKVESE
+70 VMGDKVEAE

-87 KGIDGLMAGATSAW
+87 KGIDGLMAGATSGW
-101 LYDVNDQSAEVGADS
+101 LYDVNDKSAEVGADS

-125 VFRFVSDWSNISQET
+125 VFRFVSDWSNMSQET

-153 EEPDGG
+153 EEPNGG
-159 KPEEPKSEG
+159 KTEEPKPEG
-168 QDDKTPDGKNQGDQD
+168 QDD
-183 GKTPDGKNQGDQD
+183 
-196 GKTPDGKNQGDQ
+196 
-208 DGKTPDGKNQ
+208 
-218 GDQDGKTPDGKNQGD
+218 
-233 QDGKTPDGKNQ
+233 
-244 GDQDGKTPDGKNQ
+244 KTPDGKNQ

-280 PKQENVQIPA
+280 PKQENIQVPA
-290 KQLEEAISKTSE
+290 AQVNDAISKTSE

-315 VALSRSGKNVPIE
+315 LGLSRSGKNVPIE
-328 AKLNYVKSVTE
+328 AKLNYVKAVTE

-358 MMNAMSADPKNV
+358 MMNAMNADPKMV
-370 GGHNLVQ
+370 GEHNLVQ

-387 VTGYAFA
+387 VTGYTFA

-406 VESKWNRVAL
+406 VDSKWNRVAL
-416 VEALLNNQHTD
+416 VDALLNAQHTD
-427 GGWTYNSSGSKDS
+427 GGWTYDSASSKDS

-451 SALAPYQERS
+451 SALAPYQDRA

-466 IQKAVAYLY
+466 VQKAVAYLY
-475 NEQLKNGGFSADG
+475 NEQLENGGFSADG
-488 QENSNSTA
+488 QENSNSAA
-496 QAIIGLSLVKDV
+496 QAIIGLSLVKEV

-516 MQNLLSYQLS
+516 VQNLLSYQLP
-526 NGEFKWLPS
+526 NGEFKWLPG
-535 DQNGNGMATEQA
+535 DQTGSGMATEQA
-547 LLALLQFKEMGKS
+547 LLALLQFKDLGKS
-560 IYDWSNVDAGNVI
+560 IYDWSTESVIEIDKKPNVDSENV
-573 KPKPIE
+573 
-579 EPEKVVEPEN
+579 
-589 NVVEKEVTEEP
+589 VVEKEVTEQPE
-600 KEQKQV
+600 EQKQV

-611 DENLKVVVDNEPVKN
+611 DDNVKVVVDNEPVKH
-626 KKIGNGN
+626 KKSGNG
-633 SLPKTGASSHGAATE
+633 STLPKTGASSHSAATE

>member
-87 KGIDGLMAGATSAW
+87 KGIDGLMAGATSGW
-101 LYDVNDQSAEVGADS
+101 LYDVNDKSAEVGADS
-116 YKLKSGDVV
+116 YKLNAGDVV
-125 VFRFVSDWSNISQET
+125 VFRFVADWSNMSQET
-140 LKETLD
+140 LQQTLD

-153 EEPDGG
+153 VEEPKTDDPKQE
-159 KPEEPKSEG
+159 KPEEPKTDDLKQEKPEEPKTDDPKSEKPEEPKT
-168 QDDKTPDGKNQGDQD
+168 DDPKQEKPEEPKTDDPKQENPDGT
-183 GKTPDGKNQGDQD
+183 KT
-196 GKTPDGKNQGDQ
+196 
-208 DGKTPDGKNQ
+208 
-218 GDQDGKTPDGKNQGD
+218 
-233 QDGKTPDGKNQ
+233 
-244 GDQDGKTPDGKNQ
+244 
-257 GDQDGKTLDGENQ
+257 
-270 GDQDSKKPEQ
+270 PEQ
-280 PKQENVQIPA
+280 PKQENIQVPA
-290 KQLEEAISKTSE
+290 AQVNEAISKTSE

-315 VALSRSGKNVPIE
+315 LGLSRSGKDIPIE
-328 AKLNYVKSVTE
+328 AKLNYVKAVTE
-339 KVEKRIN
+339 KVEKRVN

-358 MMNAMSADPKNV
+358 MMNAMNADPTKV
-370 GGHNLVQ
+370 GEHNLVQ

-387 VTGYAFA
+387 VTGYTFA

-399 TKKYEIP
+399 TKKYEVP
-406 VESKWNRVAL
+406 VDSKWNRVAL
-416 VEALLNNQHTD
+416 VDALLNAQHTD
-427 GGWTYNSSGSKDS
+427 GGWTYDSASSKDS

-451 SALAPYQERS
+451 SALAPYQDRE

-466 IQKAVAYLY
+466 VQKAVAYLY
-475 NEQLKNGGFSADG
+475 NKQLENGGFSADG
-488 QENSNSTA
+488 QENSNSVA

-516 MQNLLSYQLS
+516 MQNLLSYQLP
-526 NGEFKWLPS
+526 NGEFKWLRG
-535 DQNGNGMATEQA
+535 DQNGSGMATEQV
-547 LLALLQFKEMGKS
+547 LLALLQFKDLGKS
-560 IYDWSNVDAGNVI
+560 IYDWSTESVTEINPKPNVDSENV
-573 KPKPIE
+573 
-579 EPEKVVEPEN
+579 
-589 NVVEKEVTEEP
+589 VVEKEVTEQPE
-600 KEQKQV
+600 EQKQV

-611 DENLKVVVDNEPVKN
+611 DDTLKVVVDNEPVKN
-626 KKIGNGN
+626 KKSGNG
-633 SLPKTGASSHGAATE
+633 STLPKTGASSHSAATE

>member
-20 VSFANTVHITFAEG
+20 VSFANTVHITFAEE

-87 KGIDGLMAGATSAW
+87 KGIDGLMAGDTSAW
-101 LYDVNDQSAEVGADS
+101 LYDVNDKSAEVGADS

-153 EEPDGG
+153 EEPNGG
-159 KPEEPKSEG
+159 KTEEPEPEGENGKPTVDPKPEG
-168 QDDKTPDGKNQGDQD
+168 QDDK
-183 GKTPDGKNQGDQD
+183 KT
-196 GKTPDGKNQGDQ
+196 
-208 DGKTPDGKNQ
+208 
-218 GDQDGKTPDGKNQGD
+218 
-233 QDGKTPDGKNQ
+233 
-244 GDQDGKTPDGKNQ
+244 
-257 GDQDGKTLDGENQ
+257 
-270 GDQDSKKPEQ
+270 EQ
-280 PKQENVQIPA
+280 PQQENIQVPSA
-290 KQLEEAISKTSE
+290 QLNEAISKTSD

-475 NEQLKNGGFSADG
+475 NEQLQNGGFSADG

-626 KKIGNGN
+626 KKIGNDN
-633 SLPKTGASSHGAATE
+633 SLPKTGASSHSAATE

>member
-20 VSFANTVHITFAEG
+20 VSFANTVHITFAEE

-87 KGIDGLMAGATSAW
+87 KGIDGLMAGAISGWT
-101 LYDVNDQSAEVGADS
+101 YDVNDTSAQVGADS
-116 YKLKSGDVV
+116 YKLESGDVV
-125 VFRFVSDWSNISQET
+125 VFRFVSDWSNMSQET

-153 EEPDGG
+153 EEPNGG
-159 KPEEPKSEG
+159 KTEEPKSEG

-196 GKTPDGKNQGDQ
+196 GEKPDGKNQGDQ
-208 DGKTPDGKNQ
+208 DGKTPDEKNQ
-218 GDQDGKTPDGKNQGD
+218 GDQDGKTSDGK
-233 QDGKTPDGKNQ
+233 KT
-244 GDQDGKTPDGKNQ
+244 
-257 GDQDGKTLDGENQ
+257 
-270 GDQDSKKPEQ
+270 EQ
-280 PKQENVQIPA
+280 PQQENIQDPSA
-290 KQLEEAISKTSE
+290 QLNEAISKTSD

-358 MMNAMSADPKNV
+358 MMNAMNADPKNV

-475 NEQLKNGGFSADG
+475 NEQLQNGGFSADG

-560 IYDWSNVDAGNVI
+560 IYDWSNVDAGDVI

-589 NVVEKEVTEEP
+589 NVVEK
-600 KEQKQV
+600 KL
-606 QQETK
+606 
-611 DENLKVVVDNEPVKN
+611 LKNRKN
-626 KKIGNGN
+626 KTKYNKKQKMKI
-633 SLPKTGASSHGAATE
+633 
-648 VGMGVL
+648 
-654 CIASAYV
+654 
-661 LWRRK
+661 
-666 AA
+666 